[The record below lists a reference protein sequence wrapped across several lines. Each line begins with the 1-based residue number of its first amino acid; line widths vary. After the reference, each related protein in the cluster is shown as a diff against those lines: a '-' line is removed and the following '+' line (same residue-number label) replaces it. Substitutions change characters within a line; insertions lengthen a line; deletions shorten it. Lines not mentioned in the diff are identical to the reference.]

1 MGGTGCLSLSLLLS
15 LSNNAKRN
23 TWARSA
29 RREDKRITGALCQR
43 DPLPLHPSAE
53 PRARRPTIFNAI
65 LRAPVLVTPLGLQD
79 AQSLRTDNQFSLLY
93 INFRDARLARSD
105 GPAVEYGATLKSSR
119 KKKRKIAKKCS
130 ARGESMHRVIHP
142 NCRRDQEKVELCA
155 VNIIIH

>member
-1 MGGTGCLSLSLLLS
+1 MRSFLRSHRLFDGKETGRSLCYEITSVSARGWAEERVAGAPPSLSLS

-93 INFRDARLARSD
+93 INFRDARLAQSD
-105 GPAVEYGATLKSSR
+105 GSAGPNTTSR
-119 KKKRKIAKKCS
+119 
-130 ARGESMHRVIHP
+130 
-142 NCRRDQEKVELCA
+142 
-155 VNIIIH
+155 